1 MDWPDEVLEQ
11 ESARIAGAV
20 LTLLYEPLRWRHRRV
35 ESIAL
40 LSGTLQRRR
49 SSVDLTVPGELHDSL
64 ALGEGQWLVPV
75 AWLGRRQLVKFDLLD
90 ASGQTAPLLLGAQT
104 AVITRDLLLIAAER
118 AAGADG
124 LPEGTLEVVLEAA
137 SDTRPPSASALVA
150 RAAAL
155 GLGEDFVALVRSA
168 AGGFLLLAVVPQ
180 IAGRQILKWRTD
192 ELHPATGFVNRSL
205 LAGLNEAA
213 STHVELELPDFVAAA
228 SFELFDDRTSP
239 ERRVVARDDVLL
251 TEAVRAPSGSAERP
265 RLLLSPD
272 PEARRPHVRARL
284 EVSSAEFILPA
295 LALTFVAF
303 AFLAVGVATGIA
315 AKLAGD
321 VGPASIAT
329 TVLLAAF
336 AALSGLVLR
345 VESHPLVR
353 ALLGR
358 SRMALGFTAT
368 GLVVAAAPSGLQ
380 LGETATVVCWC
391 LGAASAF
398 GALGV
403 LADDMLE
410 HTPIGRRLARSVRR
424 ADHTD

>member
-11 ESARIAGAV
+11 QSTRIAGAV
-20 LTLLYEPLRWRHRRV
+20 LTLLSDPLRWRHRRV

-49 SSVDLTVPGELHDSL
+49 FSVDLTVPGELHDSL
-64 ALGEGQWLVPV
+64 ALGDGQWVVPL
-75 AWLGRRQLVKFDLLD
+75 AWLARRQLVKFDLLD
-90 ASGQTAPLLLGAQT
+90 ASGAPAPLLLGAQT

-118 AAGADG
+118 AAGGA
-124 LPEGTLEVVLEAA
+124 LPDGTLEVVLEAA
-137 SDTRPPSASALVA
+137 SDTHPPSARALVA
-150 RAAAL
+150 RAEAL
-155 GLGEDFVALVRSA
+155 GLGEDFVSLVRSA
-168 AGGFLLLAVVPQ
+168 AGGFPLLAVVPQ
-180 IAGRQILKWRTD
+180 IAGRQVFKWQTD
-192 ELHPATGFVNRSL
+192 ELHPPTGFVNRSGL
-205 LAGLNEAA
+205 EGLNEAA

-239 ERRVVARDDVLL
+239 ERRVGARDDVLL
-251 TEAVRAPSGSAERP
+251 TEAVRAPSTSAERP

-272 PEARRPHVRARL
+272 PGARRPHVRARL
-284 EVSSAEFILPA
+284 ELSSAEFIVPA
-295 LALTFVAF
+295 LVLTFIGF
-303 AFLAVGVATGIA
+303 AFLVTGLATGTA
-315 AKLAGD
+315 SKLTAS
-321 VGPASIAT
+321 GPASIAA

-353 ALLGR
+353 TLLAR
-358 SRMALGFTAT
+358 SRMALGFTAA
-368 GLVVAAAPSGLQ
+368 GLVIAAAPSGLQ
-380 LGETATVVCWC
+380 LGETWIAVCWGV
-391 LGAASAF
+391 GAAFSL
-398 GALGV
+398 GALGT